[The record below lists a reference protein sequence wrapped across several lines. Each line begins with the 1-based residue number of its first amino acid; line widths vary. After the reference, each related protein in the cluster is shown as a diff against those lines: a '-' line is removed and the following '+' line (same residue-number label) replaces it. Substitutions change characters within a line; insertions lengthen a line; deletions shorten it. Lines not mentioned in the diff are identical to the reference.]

1 MSAAGKRRRVWRRVL
16 VVWAVAV
23 AGGGILTLWLQASA
37 QPPPPT
43 GWYTSERDGG
53 DGPAPLL
60 SGRASPVPCPAARD
74 GKPTLCVVATR
85 P

>member
-1 MSAAGKRRRVWRRVL
+1 VWRRLLVL
-16 VVWAVAV
+16 WAVAV

-43 GWYTSERDGG
+43 GWYTSEQDGR
-53 DGPAPLL
+53 DGPAPLISAQVSDL
-60 SGRASPVPCPAARD
+60 PCPEAER
-74 GKPTLCVVATR
+74 GGPVLCMVATR